1 MSCLVQSVFQV
12 HFKLCW
18 REVICC
24 DDETDKQQNLNVAR
38 YLIKTKFAMNL
49 NEVFN
54 VKINE
59 KIYRIKLVEDF
70 HGPKEEKDKS
80 VSDQSDSKEDECVWE
95 STEEDEVGE
104 LCGSRPRR
112 MK

>member
-1 MSCLVQSVFQV
+1 MLSAISFSSCVGEEF
-12 HFKLCW
+12 
-18 REVICC
+18 ICC

-38 YLIKTKFAMNL
+38 YLIKTKFAVNL

-54 VKINE
+54 VKIN

-80 VSDQSDSKEDECVWE
+80 VSDQSNSKEDECVWE

-104 LCGSRPRR
+104 FREGDQNIILE
-112 MK
+112 